1 MIVMAYSLFDEK
13 AGVFSPPFFV
23 GTEGLA
29 LRAVTDLVTDN
40 RTTVAR
46 HPEDFVLYELGT
58 FDDQTGIV
66 ESSRPR
72 PVVKVVSLVPQQPR
86 LPLEGEA

>member
-1 MIVMAYSLFDEK
+1 MHLIAYSLYDEK

-29 LRAVTDLVTDN
+29 LRAVSDLVADN

-46 HPEDFVLYELGT
+46 HPNDFVLYELGR
-58 FDDQTGIV
+58 FDDQTAV
-66 ESSRPR
+66 FESIKPR
-72 PVVKVVSLVPQQPR
+72 PVVKAASM
-86 LPLEGEA
+86 LPTQNALPFEGEQ